1 MVIKGHFGQANYEY
15 LSSGNS
21 RNNGLVK
28 VTIETYMEISE
39 STRLQNALINRKEDA
54 IRIQVT
60 TAVDEEPPEIKTV
73 PPTDKPST
81 ETESW

>member
-1 MVIKGHFGQANYEY
+1 MVIKGHFSQANYEH
-15 LSSGNS
+15 LSYGN
-21 RNNGLVK
+21 NGGLVK
-28 VTIETYMEISE
+28 VTIEAYMEVSE
-39 STRLQNALINRKEDA
+39 TTRLQNALINRKEDA

-60 TAVDEEPPEIKTV
+60 TTVDEEPPEIKTV